1 VADKGATMTET
12 AKPAEA
18 PRVEPKTL
26 YDWTSQDHDAKC
38 PQYAWQR
45 ATKDQQQEYLKK
57 NKGQQ
62 PKCSNVPNVC
72 CPEDIVLNAGVQTIF
87 IGGADGDK
95 RMSIGSDA
103 PRMDP
108 GDRRQGAYYADLIR
122 KGICPGLQQVKRV
135 SLARL
140 ADLEKTRQIREGERP
155 ADWILKA
162 RARSAEGKGPMPFM
176 DKRTAMTE
184 LQQAAGGLADPED
197 TIGPSGVGGL
207 GAANPLLSLGG
218 DGHGH

>member
-1 VADKGATMTET
+1 MADKGATMTE
-12 AKPAEA
+12 AA
-18 PRVEPKTL
+18 PKVEPKTM
-26 YDWTSQDHDAKC
+26 YEWTSQDHDAKC

-57 NKGQQ
+57 NKGQP
-62 PKCSNVPNVC
+62 PKCSNVAGVC
-72 CPEDIVLNAGVQTIF
+72 CPDDLVLNAGVQTIF

-122 KGICPGLQQVKRV
+122 KGICPGLQLVKRV

-140 ADLEKTRQIREGERP
+140 ADLEKQRQIREGERP

-162 RARSAEGKGPMPFM
+162 RARSAKGEGPMPFS
-176 DKRTAMTE
+176 DKRSAMTE
-184 LQQAAGGLADPED
+184 LQQAAGGMADPED
-197 TIGPSGVGGL
+197 TIGPSGGL
-207 GAANPLLSLGG
+207 GANNPLMQLGG